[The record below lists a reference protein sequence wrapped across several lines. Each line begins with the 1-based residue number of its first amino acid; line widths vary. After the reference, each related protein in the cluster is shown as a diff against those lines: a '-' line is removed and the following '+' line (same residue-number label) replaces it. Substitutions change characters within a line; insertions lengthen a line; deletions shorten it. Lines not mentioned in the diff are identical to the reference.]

1 MRSRNIKPGI
11 FKNEILGVEDPLLT
25 IVFMGLWCAADR
37 SGRMEDRPL
46 RLKVEILPY
55 RDTSDFIGYL
65 TCLERLDFIQ
75 RYEVNGERYIYV
87 KNFEK
92 HQHPHKSEKP
102 SELPAPPG
110 NISIKS
116 EGCPI
121 HVKDTL
127 NTRYNPSDSLIL
139 IPDYLIPDSRRDM
152 GAKPPNPDTPKRKK
166 DNFIVP
172 TIEEIKAHCIERNN
186 NVDPERFFN
195 FYESKGWMVGKNKM
209 KNWKSCV
216 ITWEKGEGKKTGS
229 ITGSYRTDQ
238 NLRAAQE
245 FINDGR

>member
-1 MRSRNIKPGI
+1 MRSRNIKPGF
-11 FKNEILGVEDPLLT
+11 FKNELLGVQDPL
-25 IVFMGLWCAADR
+25 IQIAFIGLWCVADR
-37 SGRMEDRPL
+37 DGILEDRPL
-46 RLKVEILPY
+46 RLKAEIFPY
-55 RDTSDFIGYL
+55 RENIDFNGYL
-65 TCLERLDFIQ
+65 TVMSRLDFIL
-75 RYEVNGERYIYV
+75 RYEVDGKKYILI
-87 KNFEK
+87 KNFKK
-92 HQHPHKSEKP
+92 HQRPHHTEKSSGLPKP
-102 SELPAPPG
+102 QTNSDGCDLTVNSPLFNREYPP
-110 NISIKS
+110 
-116 EGCPI
+116 
-121 HVKDTL
+121 
-127 NTRYNPSDSLIL
+127 DS
-139 IPDYLIPDSRRDM
+139 LIPDSLIPDSLIPEDM
-152 GAKPPNPDTPKRKK
+152 GVKPPNPDTPKRKK

-245 FINDGR
+245 FINGQ